1 MSLTT
6 RKDAMLTESQ
16 MKLAISQTLSL
27 PFAYNAPVVVM
38 DFSVNDQGEFEGKFK
53 DAARPRV
60 FSFNIKGQSV
70 TFKPHTPGRM
80 DSGDAVEQWEE
91 FSSGYS
97 YRVDAGVG
105 DKKKP
110 RCVKPTA
117 YNCGAAC
124 INIMKSCKI
133 KTDDSTVKD
142 RIKKLN
148 EIGKD
153 YAKTTKSTKPQKMS
167 ESVKIAKVDPIIEK
181 PTEKPVEKQAQE
193 KTKPLSNAQINAQ
206 TIENLAKKAGVD
218 VSKLVETA
226 RKAGATEAQLLT
238 LKNGIANYNKVK
250 GKLKTTRSEEEG
262 LTGDGSHEGMPRN
275 AQEYYNLAT
284 KNGKQITLKE
294 AQDTVEAIEDWTG
307 DGYKEI
313 REDQKAGQLNERATL
328 IDNYIK
334 NSTPFKG
341 EVFRGITF
349 GNKKDME
356 DWLKGDK
363 DGVLDNQNA
372 HASWSSEIEVAKD
385 FAEDDQD
392 RVSVVI
398 KSVNNKSGVS
408 IVNLSIHG
416 KSESEVIVPK
426 DAKHKVK
433 SVREEGGVV
442 YVEVEE
448 VDPPLIEKPAKQ
460 EEVKAQQQPPGQKVG
475 KLTLSVPS
483 AEEILETVEEWTD
496 EGKKYNTFARKVLK
510 AYPND
515 EIIEYGK
522 NKNKIDRKLL
532 EKKIDLVSDARAV
545 AFGLGI
551 SAEEIE
557 PGLQDAF
564 FLKDESGKTQ
574 GFFLTGNDKS
584 KESMYIEFLGTNP
597 TNIMKN
603 TKGVGKQIIYH
614 AIQESIRRGFK
625 GKIELESLSSA
636 ETFYKTVGFK
646 KRIKDPQDAYFDL
659 SEESAK
665 AFVEEYEKKLK

>member
-6 RKDAMLTESQ
+6 RKDATSTESQ
-16 MKLAISQTLSL
+16 MKLAIAQTLSQS
-27 PFAYNAPVVVM
+27 FAYNAPVVVL

-70 TFKPHTPGRM
+70 TFKPYTPGRM
-80 DSGDAVEQWEE
+80 DSAEDWEE

-105 DKKKP
+105 GKKKAQ
-110 RCVKPTA
+110 CVKPTA

-133 KTDDSTVKD
+133 KTDDPTVKD

-294 AQDTVEAIEDWTG
+294 AQDTVEAIEDWTE

-334 NSTPFKG
+334 NSTPYKG
-341 EVFRGITF
+341 EVYRGITF

-392 RVSVVI
+392 RVPVVI

-448 VDPPLIEKPAKQ
+448 VDPP
-460 EEVKAQQQPPGQKVG
+460 
-475 KLTLSVPS
+475 
-483 AEEILETVEEWTD
+483 
-496 EGKKYNTFARKVLK
+496 
-510 AYPND
+510 
-515 EIIEYGK
+515 
-522 NKNKIDRKLL
+522 
-532 EKKIDLVSDARAV
+532 
-545 AFGLGI
+545 
-551 SAEEIE
+551 
-557 PGLQDAF
+557 
-564 FLKDESGKTQ
+564 
-574 GFFLTGNDKS
+574 
-584 KESMYIEFLGTNP
+584 
-597 TNIMKN
+597 
-603 TKGVGKQIIYH
+603 
-614 AIQESIRRGFK
+614 
-625 GKIELESLSSA
+625 
-636 ETFYKTVGFK
+636 
-646 KRIKDPQDAYFDL
+646 
-659 SEESAK
+659 
-665 AFVEEYEKKLK
+665 